1 MGNLQHVV
9 VGIKTGVVDSLLF
22 LQDIVIKWR
31 GDLGKL
37 VVAGDPLLDEL
48 QEGEEDSG
56 LYQDWKG
63 VWSLMLSL
71 ITFLTVGWLVT
82 YEQEVQQTVNEKHQ
96 NVQIDSFERMP
107 GVETLNLV
115 AGNVRSRNDLA
126 ISEGDVGPADG
137 MLGRHWRVKCQILE
151 IFWQTEWLCS
161 PRLSIQHWTYCL
173 LTRIIWGNWQDIDII
188 SF

>member
-56 LYQDWKG
+56 LYQD
-63 VWSLMLSL
+63 
-71 ITFLTVGWLVT
+71 
-82 YEQEVQQTVNEKHQ
+82 
-96 NVQIDSFERMP
+96 
-107 GVETLNLV
+107 
-115 AGNVRSRNDLA
+115 
-126 ISEGDVGPADG
+126 
-137 MLGRHWRVKCQILE
+137 
-151 IFWQTEWLCS
+151 
-161 PRLSIQHWTYCL
+161 
-173 LTRIIWGNWQDIDII
+173 
-188 SF
+188 

>member
-56 LYQDWKG
+56 LHQD
-63 VWSLMLSL
+63 
-71 ITFLTVGWLVT
+71 
-82 YEQEVQQTVNEKHQ
+82 
-96 NVQIDSFERMP
+96 
-107 GVETLNLV
+107 
-115 AGNVRSRNDLA
+115 
-126 ISEGDVGPADG
+126 
-137 MLGRHWRVKCQILE
+137 
-151 IFWQTEWLCS
+151 
-161 PRLSIQHWTYCL
+161 
-173 LTRIIWGNWQDIDII
+173 
-188 SF
+188 